1 MQSENS
7 QSKQPQSSFVTTAA
21 LFWAFLLP
29 SPYRMEHMMK
39 NVRHDAILGLPTQ
52 FWITVTALDFAP
64 EAPLQMSSF
73 TNLNHHAKTKLCLDT
88 FYRLFFLTF

>member
-1 MQSENS
+1 LQSENS
-7 QSKQPQSSFVTTAA
+7 QLKQPQSSFVAIAA

-29 SPYRMEHMMK
+29 SPHRMEHLMK
-39 NVRHDAILGLPTQ
+39 NVRHDAAILGLPTQ

-73 TNLNHHAKTKLCLDT
+73 TNLNHHAKTK
-88 FYRLFFLTF
+88 